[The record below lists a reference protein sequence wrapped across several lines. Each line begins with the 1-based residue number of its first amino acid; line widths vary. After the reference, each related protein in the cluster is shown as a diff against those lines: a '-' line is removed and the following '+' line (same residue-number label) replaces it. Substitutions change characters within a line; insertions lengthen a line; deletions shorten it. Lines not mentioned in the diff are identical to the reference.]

1 MVLLDCFYL
10 YSKDNGRQNTDND
23 KNTDNSDNEKPNG
36 ESNDNKSDSKT
47 DTKEANKSDNN
58 KSAKINNATETA
70 GKKSPE
76 TGNHLYYGI
85 IILTVGV
92 ILLFLALSKRKK
104 LNIN

>member
-10 YSKDNGRQNTDND
+10 YSKDNGKQNTDND
-23 KNTDNSDNEKPNG
+23 KNTDNFDNEKPND
-36 ESNDNKSDSKT
+36 ESNDNKSDSKI
-47 DTKEANKSDNN
+47 DIKEANKSDNN